1 MNPFDI
7 DAFLTTGGLV
17 GLCVLIFVETGL
29 LIGFVF
35 PGDSI
40 LFTAGVFAAQPE
52 PFAPLWLLCVAVPL
66 AAILG
71 DQCGFLIGRRLG
83 RGVLEGRLM
92 RTIGPTY
99 VERTHRFF
107 DRFGPLTVFFGR
119 FIGIVRTL
127 TPVVAGFSG
136 MRHSVFTFFSVL
148 GSIVWAA
155 GIIVLGYFLGS
166 VPIIRDHLELI
177 IVASVLTVVVPTL
190 IEGTRRWRALRRLK
204 AADATATDDG
214 VPVDGAHVGSSK
226 VGDSGV
232 SSSQGDRAESDDA
245 QVGDSP
251 MRRAEVDSTEVD
263 SADVDSAE
271 VDSAEGR

>member
-204 AADATATDDG
+204 AADATATDG
-214 VPVDGAHVGSSK
+214 AQVDGAHVGSSR
-226 VGDSGV
+226 VGASGADSP
-232 SSSQGDRAESDDA
+232 QGGRAESDDA
-245 QVGDSP
+245 QVGDSA
-251 MRRAEVDSTEVD
+251 MHRAEVDSTEVD
-263 SADVDSAE
+263 SAEVDSAE